1 LAAIVAA
8 DLVGYSRL
16 IGADEAGTL
25 ARLAALRREIVDQNI
40 ARHTGRLFKE
50 TGDGF
55 LVEFASAVEAVTS
68 AMEIQKQVEAQ
79 AGESHPL
86 RLRIG
91 IHVGDVVVQGD
102 DLMGDGVNIAARI
115 EGIADPGGIAVSRAV
130 YEQVRDRVNASFDD
144 RGEIEL
150 KNISRPVHIFA
161 IRGEKGVPPRRSRF
175 LTSLRLRSC
184 RSRT

>member
-1 LAAIVAA
+1 MLYQPS
-8 DLVGYSRL
+8 GYSRL

-25 ARLAALRREIVDQNI
+25 ARLAALRREIVNQNI
-40 ARHTGRLFKE
+40 AHHAGRLFKE

-55 LVEFASAVEAVTS
+55 LVEFASAVQAVTC
-68 AMEIQKQVEAQ
+68 AMEIQKQVEARVDGGQ
-79 AGESHPL
+79 PL

-115 EGIADPGGIAVSRAV
+115 EGIADVGGIAVSCAV
-130 YEQVRDRVNASFDD
+130 YDQVRDRLAASFDD
-144 RGEIEL
+144 RGEVEL

-161 IRGEKGVPPRRSRF
+161 VGGEKAAPIQALALPDK
-175 LTSLRLRSC
+175 LRLRSC